1 MLDPEASSALRDQ
14 LAAELK
20 GIGSAEEAAA
30 WAYRVLGAKGTL
42 VAADAKHIEE
52 TFQQKLAEFDR
63 PGEVGKRRKVRSR
76 KSAQPSD
83 SASIDKSE
91 LSHPEPR
98 RIRDREHVR
107 FVIKQPCLICGRM
120 PSDPHHLRFTQPR
133 ALGRK
138 VSDEFTV
145 PLCRGHHR
153 EVHRC
158 GDEAAWWE
166 KAGIDPSAAARALW
180 LKTHPLP
187 TRPGMG
193 GMEGGRAEAAAGL
206 LLESPKPPRPLPYRF
221 K

>member
-1 MLDPEASSALRDQ
+1 M
-14 LAAELK
+14 AELK

-30 WAYRVLGAKGTL
+30 WAYRVLGAKSTL
-42 VAADAKHIEE
+42 VAADAKQIED
-52 TFQQKLAEFDR
+52 TFQQKLAEFER
-63 PGEVGKRRKVRSR
+63 PGGVGKRRKVRSR
-76 KSAQPSD
+76 KSDRPSD

-107 FVIKQPCLICGRM
+107 FVIKQPCLICGRT

-166 KAGIDPSAAARALW
+166 KAGINPSAAARTLW

-187 TRPGMG
+187 TRPGMES
-193 GMEGGRAEAAAGL
+193 MEGRRAEAA
-206 LLESPKPPRPLPYRF
+206 PPAVGVAKAAAPFPHRF